1 MTILSFHPIIEA
13 HENIICAGRQPNA
26 DDLAAIRRA
35 EAVILP
41 QGCAEALYR
50 MARDNCRHIF
60 PNMDVRFDY
69 PGKCGQIRLFR
80 KLGVSH
86 PATGIFDSV
95 TDFHRR
101 NARVDLPAV
110 VKLNWGGQGDTV
122 FKARTQTELNAILD
136 RIEGVEHSGPPGFL
150 IQAFIP
156 HRRRSLR
163 VALMGR
169 RTVSYWRIQA
179 EGQSFGDSVAGGAG
193 IDHEADPP
201 QRSAAEDVVRAF
213 CLRTGLQLAG
223 FDFLFDEQALSLGRI
238 EPLMLEI
245 NYFFG
250 RTGLGGSEAYYRIL
264 TGEADAWLA
273 GLGLSRP

>member
-41 QGCAEALYR
+41 QGCAEPLYR

-60 PNMDVRFDY
+60 PNLDVRFDY

-95 TDFHRR
+95 PDFHRR
-101 NARVDLPAV
+101 NAQVDLPAV

-122 FKARTQTELNAILD
+122 FKARTQPELNAILD
-136 RIEGVEHSGPPGFL
+136 RIEGFEQSGPPGFL
-150 IQAFIP
+150 IQTFIP

-179 EGQSFGDSVAGGAG
+179 EGQSFGDSVAGGAC

-213 CLRTGLQLAG
+213 CHRTGLQLAG
-223 FDFLFDEQALSLGRI
+223 FDFLFDEQALARGRI

-250 RTGLGGSEAYYRIL
+250 RTGLGGSEAYYQIL
-264 TGEADAWLA
+264 TGETDAWLA
-273 GLGLSRP
+273 GLGLSRQ